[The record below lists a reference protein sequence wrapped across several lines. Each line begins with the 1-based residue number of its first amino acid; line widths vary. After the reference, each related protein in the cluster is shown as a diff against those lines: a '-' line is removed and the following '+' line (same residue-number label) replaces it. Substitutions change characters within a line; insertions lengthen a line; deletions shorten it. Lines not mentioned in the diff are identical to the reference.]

1 MSVSVNEVALIA
13 VVAVA
18 AATIVVRTGS
28 RWVGLIPLVFLVAA
42 LLSPADP
49 VSTVAIALPNSIL
62 LICAARMAAQ
72 PGPNPTQQ
80 AG

>member
-1 MSVSVNEVALIA
+1 MVV

-42 LLSPADP
+42 LLWRFGPPIRTFVENNLPMLAA
-49 VSTVAIALPNSIL
+49 VFFALL
-62 LICAARMAAQ
+62 FGGFLFVRFVL
-72 PGPNPTQQ
+72 
-80 AG
+80 